1 MSSVKISELGA
12 ATSLQDADLFV
23 IVQGGTSKKI
33 TADNVFSSADY
44 AKVIV
49 FTAVAAQN
57 SYTASDVPNLSRLVG
72 KEIGT
77 EIFKVED
84 DGSDLLTSSALVTW
98 NDTTFT
104 ISNAVTISGGEK
116 IIIWYY

>member
-1 MSSVKISELGA
+1 MISVTVTFGN
-12 ATSLQDADLFV
+12 
-23 IVQGGTSKKI
+23 I
-33 TADNVFSSADY
+33 TAASSQNY

-49 FTAVAAQN
+49 FTAIAAQN
-57 SYTASDVPNLSRLVG
+57 AYTATDVPALSRLVG
-72 KEIGT
+72 KDIGT

-98 NDTTFT
+98 NDVTFT
-104 ISNAVTISGGEK
+104 ISNAVTVSGGEK

>member
-1 MSSVKISELGA
+1 MISVTVTFGN
-12 ATSLQDADLFV
+12 
-23 IVQGGTSKKI
+23 I
-33 TADNVFSSADY
+33 TAASSQNY

-49 FTAVAAQN
+49 FTAIAAQN
-57 SYTASDVPNLSRLVG
+57 AYTVADVPALSRLVG
-72 KEIGT
+72 KDIGT

-84 DGSDLLTSSALVTW
+84 DESGLLTSSVLVAW

-104 ISNAVTISGGEK
+104 ISNAVTVAGGEK

>member
-1 MSSVKISELGA
+1 MSSIKISELNA
-12 ATSLQDADLFV
+12 ATSLGDDDLFV
-23 IVQGGTSKKI
+23 IVQSGTSKKI

-49 FTAVAAQN
+49 FTAIAAQN
-57 SYTASDVPNLSRLVG
+57 AYTVADVPNLSRIVG
-72 KEIGT
+72 KVIGT
-77 EIFKVED
+77 DIFKVED
-84 DGSDLLTSSALVTW
+84 DGSDSLTSSALVTW

-104 ISNAVTISGGEK
+104 ISNAVTVSGGEK